1 MSIFC
6 ELPSC
11 ESTGFE
17 GFESQVLVDMLITM
31 ELLVCQ
37 RSVRSRV
44 DYALPALREEL
55 ERRDT
60 SECLFSHPFVRI
72 VL

>member
-11 ESTGFE
+11 EPTGFE
-17 GFESQVLVDMLITM
+17 SFESQVLVDMLITM

-44 DYALPALREEL
+44 DYALPALRKEL

-60 SECLFSHPFVRI
+60 TKCCFSHPLVRT